1 MEVKVQKWGNSL
13 GVRIPK
19 SYAEDIDIDQGS
31 LIDIS
36 KEKDRIVIKPIRKK
50 EKLSDLLSKI
60 TKDNFHKEIDTGD
73 NIGNEIW

>member
-60 TKDNFHKEIDTGD
+60 TKDNLHKEIDTGD
-73 NIGNEIW
+73 SIGNEIW